1 MSILETPV
9 NPPPKV
15 EEKSLI
21 DFGDD
26 AASTNDINI
35 DFLNSNSKVTG
46 NMPLKKQ
53 DSKASNDEDAFLHDE
68 NEIAEMENWLKTQEL
83 EQSKQNK

>member
-1 MSILETPV
+1 M
-9 NPPPKV
+9 NPPAPKV

-26 AASTNDINI
+26 SAASTNDINI
-35 DFLNSNSKVTG
+35 DFLNANSKVSG
-46 NMPLKKQ
+46 NANNMLKTQ
-53 DSKASNDEDAFLHDE
+53 NSKESNDENAFLHDE

-83 EQSKQNK
+83 EQQANNKN